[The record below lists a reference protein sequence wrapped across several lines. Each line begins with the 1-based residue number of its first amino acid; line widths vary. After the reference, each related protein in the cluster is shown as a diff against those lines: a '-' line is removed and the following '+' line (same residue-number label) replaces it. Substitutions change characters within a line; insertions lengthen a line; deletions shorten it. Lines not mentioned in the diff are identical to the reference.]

1 MARPIMTDTH
11 TTPLHAPVK
20 LDDTDRH
27 ILNRLQEGFPI
38 CSRPFARLAPD
49 LSLSESDLI
58 ARVQC
63 LRQSGVLT
71 RFGPLF
77 QIEALGGAYCLV
89 AMSVPEKRWDS
100 VVKAVNRHPEV
111 AHNYLR
117 AHALNMWFVLATASA
132 QDLEACL
139 TTIETETGLPVFAFP
154 KEQEYA
160 LSLKLEL

>member
-1 MARPIMTDTH
+1 MTDTP
-11 TTPLHAPVK
+11 TTTLHAPVE

-38 CSRPFARLAPD
+38 CSRPFAQLAPD

-58 ARVQC
+58 ARVHC

-89 AMSVPEKRWDS
+89 AMAVPEKRWDS
-100 VVKAVNRHPEV
+100 VVKVVNRHPEV
-111 AHNYLR
+111 AHNYRR
-117 AHALNMWFVLATASA
+117 AHALNMWFVLATAST
-132 QDLEACL
+132 QDLEVCL
-139 TTIETETGLPVFAFP
+139 STIEAETGLAVLAFP
-154 KEQEYA
+154 KEREYA